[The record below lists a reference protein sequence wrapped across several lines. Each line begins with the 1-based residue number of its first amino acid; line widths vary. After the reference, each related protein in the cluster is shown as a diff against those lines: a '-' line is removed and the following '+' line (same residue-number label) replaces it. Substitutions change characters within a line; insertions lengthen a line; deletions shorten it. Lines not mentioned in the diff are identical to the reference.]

1 MGHSALTIVSTIGLL
16 PAPRVHAPLRPRPS
30 SVCASLPPPP
40 PQQHVFD
47 VETATLL
54 AGFAFEAYNEPEEGD
69 ARWERGAD
77 GCNVAFMSDGF
88 AAECYAGR
96 LEVTLHEV
104 RDLPPPKQLNLNL
117 NDPASLLSGGN
128 VDPYVV
134 FALNEEAAKGPK
146 EGAVGLQRAT
156 DLART
161 ATRWASEAKRGTA
174 RGAAEWPDGGEEI
187 YLYVKKVEEAQ
198 LALTAFDEDVLKE
211 DEARAAHGHP
221 MAAQPALPAHSLP
234 AAPLPAHSPRH
245 PSHPTP
251 RTQALGAA
259 SVRLSSLLS
268 PDPGG
273 GGSWSGWIP
282 LTWRPAETKDNA
294 VLAGSVAGAVT
305 ARESDGGARERERWR
320 SERERAV
327 LLRRLSP
334 RADRGARG
342 RRLHRRPGRRR
353 RRRRA
358 RKHLPEEGGS
368 GRGARRQPPSP
379 PPRLAC
385 EGGRVPR
392 HSPPIPPSLAHGASG
407 ARLPPLRRAG
417 GAARR
422 SAAAA
427 AAVADDRRRAARPRV
442 ADCGGDAAAGAAAPG
457 GAGEAARA
465 DAG

>member
-273 GGSWSGWIP
+273 GGSWGGWIP

-305 ARESDGGARERERWR
+305 ARESDGGARERERCSSVACHR
-320 SERERAV
+320 GLTAGPVAGAFIAGPVGAAAGGV
-327 LLRRLSP
+327 LANTFLKKE
-334 RADRGARG
+334 AQGEARGAS
-342 RRLHRRPGRRR
+342 
-353 RRRRA
+353 
-358 RKHLPEEGGS
+358 LP
-368 GRGARRQPPSP
+368 RP